1 MSSSCAVPHCLPNR
15 NSTIGSALSDADK
28 RKVFQQTR
36 SMHVLRPPRLP
47 DSLGILRRKFK
58 CREKVSVG
66 SRQRERCGVRFSAS
80 RDRKLPD
87 RFRPNY
93 VTSDRQDAQNRKF
106 GLAPIPD
113 IQLVLTTSHKR
124 TLRAAMGHPHKRK
137 VLIEAQRDPAAVRD
151 LPHWERSAFWLSAR
165 R

>member
-47 DSLGILRRKFK
+47 DSLGILRREFK

-87 RFRPNY
+87 RFRPND
-93 VTSDRQDAQNRKF
+93 VTPNRHRTQNRTF

-113 IQLVLTTSHKR
+113 TQVFLTTSRKR
-124 TLRAAMGHPHKRK
+124 TLRAAIGHSHKGR
-137 VLIEAQRDPAAVRD
+137 LRNEASRI
-151 LPHWERSAFWLSAR
+151 F
-165 R
+165 

>member
-87 RFRPNY
+87 RFRPLS
-93 VTSDRQDAQNRKF
+93 VARADPQ
-106 GLAPIPD
+106 
-113 IQLVLTTSHKR
+113 TTWKR
-124 TLRAAMGHPHKRK
+124 TFP
-137 VLIEAQRDPAAVRD
+137 DPALGQEFAHRWMVSRLLSVEPAPA
-151 LPHWERSAFWLSAR
+151 LPAPAQPDRIACSIYASGVLRFWTRL
-165 R
+165 